1 VGIPIPIAD
10 QPLYDQPCQP
20 FFTTLLSPRCF
31 ALDSNYVAA
40 VPSHNDLAPNPWTTE
55 GEASAARQDYSRA
68 AQKLIARGR
77 PREELQEVE
86 RLALELVLA
95 VGTIFVNAPA
105 GSLAPKLREALSLL
119 QASDVAER
127 RAQAI
132 RAILQWA
139 PAWQQ
144 ADDRNRPWVIR
155 KLIHAL
161 SSIDV
166 GFADAN
172 TESLGEKLAAFHPA
186 EGHPGARSAPSIL
199 AEIIAQDCDALELT
213 SDPNEPE
220 EAEIERIRKALEE
233 G

>member
-1 VGIPIPIAD
+1 
-10 QPLYDQPCQP
+10 
-20 FFTTLLSPRCF
+20 
-31 ALDSNYVAA
+31 
-40 VPSHNDLAPNPWTTE
+40 VPSHNDVAPNPWTTE
-55 GEASAARQDYSRA
+55 GEASAALQDFSRA
-68 AQKLIARGR
+68 AEKLIARGR
-77 PREELQEVE
+77 PRGELREVE

-95 VGTIFVNAPA
+95 VGAVFVNAPS
-105 GSLAPKLREALSLL
+105 GSLVPKLESALSLL
-119 QASDVAER
+119 QSSDLAER

-155 KLIHAL
+155 QLVHAL
-161 SSIDV
+161 SSIDA

-172 TESLGEKLAAFHPA
+172 PESLGEKLAAFHPLETHA
-186 EGHPGARSAPSIL
+186 GARSASSIL

-213 SDPNEPE
+213 SDPNQPE
-220 EAEIERIRKALEE
+220 EAELERIRKALE